1 MVRCELVANTH
12 NLGFEIILDY
22 AHTPDALENIL
33 KTVREFTKGKLIC
46 VFGCGGDR
54 DKTKR
59 AIMGKIGTELS
70 DISIITSDNPRTED
84 PMEIIN
90 DVVKGIEKH
99 NYEIIE
105 NRRDGNKKSN

>member
-1 MVRCELVANTH
+1 MLGRCELVRDNH

-59 AIMGKIGTELS
+59 AIMGKIGS
-70 DISIITSDNPRTED
+70 
-84 PMEIIN
+84 
-90 DVVKGIEKH
+90 
-99 NYEIIE
+99 
-105 NRRDGNKKSN
+105 

>member
-1 MVRCELVANTH
+1 MYIMLLDAIAVCLNQGIDISAIKLGLKKVQVLGRCELVANNY

-59 AIMGKIGTELS
+59 AIMGKIGTEL
-70 DISIITSDNPRTED
+70 
-84 PMEIIN
+84 
-90 DVVKGIEKH
+90 K
-99 NYEIIE
+99 
-105 NRRDGNKKSN
+105 

>member
-1 MVRCELVANTH
+1 MNLLRDNH

-59 AIMGKIGTELS
+59 AIMGKIGSELS

-84 PMEIIN
+84 PIEIIN

-99 NYEIIE
+99 DFEIIE
-105 NRRDGNKKSN
+105 NRTSSYKESN